1 MKVRRVDFYPDEY
14 ISGVGGRMRADQQ
27 GVYWLICALIC
38 SEGGPIDDDGE
49 RIGRLARIRP
59 ADARRIV
66 QQLVDMKKLQRSDGK
81 LSQKRCQ
88 TEIEKAA
95 NRIQTASENGANG
108 GRPPGKTKKNQTKE
122 KAAGSEPEKLTTNQ
136 QPSTSN
142 QQPAEDAAPRQVMV
156 AAVDGMDAPWRQLI
170 VAFDQAVVKHYGDI
184 QARPRPHPDDR
195 QHALQFLEAG
205 ATLEMCAS
213 VFDTIMARQAANQRP
228 VPLGLHYMAR
238 MVADAIATAKQ
249 PLTPGTPGRGARFDP
264 LAHLD
269 QIATAGGAS

>member
-49 RIGRLARIRP
+49 RIGRLTRIRP
-59 ADARRIV
+59 ADARRII
-66 QQLVDMKKLQRSDGK
+66 QQLVDMKKLQRFDGK

-95 NRIQTASENGANG
+95 NRIRIASENGANG
-108 GRPPGKTKKNQTKE
+108 GRPAGKTQRNQSNT
-122 KAAGSEPEKLTTNQ
+122 KAAGFEPEKLTTNQ
-136 QPSTSN
+136 QPATSN
-142 QQPAEDAAPRQVMV
+142 QQPAEDAAASVMV
-156 AAVDGMDAPWRQLI
+156 ASVDGVDAPWRQLV
-170 VAFDQAVVKHYGDI
+170 VAFDQALVKHYGEA
-184 QARPRPHPDDR
+184 QARPWPRMDDR

-205 ATLEMCAS
+205 ATLEMCQA
-213 VFDTIMARQAANQRP
+213 VFDTVMARQAANQRP

-238 MVADAIATAKQ
+238 AVADAIATAKQ
-249 PLTPGTPGRGARFDP
+249 PLPAGTPGRAPRFDP
-264 LAHLD
+264 VAHLD
-269 QIATAGGAS
+269 QVAVAGGAS